1 MFFDHGIIITALF
14 HEGFKTNN
22 LVTCYFQCGLP
33 FTHIHNVHNLQTF
46 SLSYTHSSTYT
57 MYTQNKC
64 SEYWKF
70 IILSDLI
77 FFLDTILCS
86 YIYTMSVYLVIF
98 PFGCFFYSFDNLT
111 LHYETNCMHTL
122 NIRMSHV
129 YVFVISNKL
138 FGN

>member
-1 MFFDHGIIITALF
+1 MLF
-14 HEGFKTNN
+14 SVWPSIHSQTQCTQSTNF
-22 LVTCYFQCGLP
+22 LTFIHTLIY
-33 FTHIHNVHNLQTF
+33 IHNVHTKQMLR
-46 SLSYTHSSTYT
+46 
-57 MYTQNKC
+57 
-64 SEYWKF
+64 
-70 IILSDLI
+70 ILEIYNTLRFDL

>member
-1 MFFDHGIIITALF
+1 MLF
-14 HEGFKTNN
+14 SVWPSIHSHTQCTQSTNF
-22 LVTCYFQCGLP
+22 LTFIHTLIY
-33 FTHIHNVHNLQTF
+33 IHNVHTKQMLRILEIYNTLRF
-46 SLSYTHSSTYT
+46 DFFFRYNS
-57 MYTQNKC
+57 M
-64 SEYWKF
+64 F
-70 IILSDLI
+70 IQ
-77 FFLDTILCS
+77 FYVHTILCS